1 MVVKGRKKV
10 LVEVEVYEDISEET
24 LKAII
29 RALEG
34 KGKFYTVE
42 ELEKNLEKGD

>member
-1 MVVKGRKKV
+1 MVKGRRK
-10 LVEVEVYEDISEET
+10 LVIEIEVYEDISNET

-42 ELEKNLEKGD
+42 ELEKDLEEGD